1 MADPEAPTYL
11 AQRGAELMQLAAL
24 AGDFYSALNDLKL
37 PDAIVHE
44 IMVRWFDDEL
54 DGSMVVIDDD

>member
-1 MADPEAPTYL
+1 MAEQRTYQE
-11 AQRGAELMQLAAL
+11 QRGAELMQLAAL
-24 AGDFYSALNDLKL
+24 AGEFYTALNDLKL

-54 DGSMVVIDDD
+54 DGSQVVIDDD